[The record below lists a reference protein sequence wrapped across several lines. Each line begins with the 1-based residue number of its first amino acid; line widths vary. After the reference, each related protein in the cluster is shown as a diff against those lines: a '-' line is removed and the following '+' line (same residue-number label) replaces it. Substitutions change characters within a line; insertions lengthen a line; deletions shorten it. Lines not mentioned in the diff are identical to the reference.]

1 MNFRLGELFC
11 GPGGLAAG
19 AFNAKTSNQIEDFKI
34 YHEWSADYDMD
45 SCETYRHNFCREN
58 PDTCLQFDVHDIE
71 NYWDKLKG
79 IDAFAYGFPCND
91 FSIVGEHKGFTGKYG
106 PLYSYGV
113 EVLNRYK
120 PKFFVAEN
128 VSGMSSA
135 NQGDA
140 FKRILNDLSEAG
152 NGYDI
157 VPHKY
162 KFEEYNVPQTR
173 HRIII
178 VGIDKQLGLKFK
190 VPRTTTKHNHPSAG
204 SAIESPPIK
213 KNAQNNELTKQH
225 PRVVQRLE
233 FIKEGENAW
242 TANLPL
248 ELELNV
254 PNARLSHIYKR
265 LTKNK
270 PAYTVTGSGGGGTHV
285 YHWKEPRALTNRER
299 ARLQTFDDSFVFKGT
314 KESVRKQIG
323 MAVPPR
329 GAEQIFEAILKTFAG
344 IPYDGVPQNIN
355 LTINQN
361 VQRKLI

>member
-11 GPGGLAAG
+11 GPGGLSAG
-19 AFNAKTSNQIEDFKI
+19 AFKAKTSKGVDEYKI
-34 YHEWSADYDMD
+34 SHEWSADYDMD
-45 SCETYRHNFCREN
+45 SCETYRHNHCGKN
-58 PDTCLQFDVHDIE
+58 PDSCLHFDVHEID
-71 NYWDKLKG
+71 NYWDKLKD
-79 IDAFAYGFPCND
+79 IDAFAFGFPCND
-91 FSIVGEHKGFTGKYG
+91 FSIVGEHKGFTGEYG

-135 NQGDA
+135 NKGDA
-140 FKRILNDLSEAG
+140 FKRILSDLSEAG

-190 VPRTTTKHNHPSAG
+190 VPEPTTFDNHPSAG
-204 SAIESPPIK
+204 SAIELPPIK
-213 KNAQNNELTKQH
+213 KNAHNNELTKQH
-225 PRVVQRLE
+225 PRVVRRLE
-233 FIKEGENAW
+233 LIKEGENAW
-242 TANLPL
+242 TAELPT
-248 ELELNV
+248 ELTLNV

-270 PAYTVTGSGGGGTHV
+270 PAYTITGSGGGGTHV
-285 YHWKEPRALTNRER
+285 YHWSEPRALTNRER
-299 ARLQTFDDSFVFKGT
+299 ARLQTFDDDFVFKGT

-329 GAEQIFEAILKTFAG
+329 GVEPIFEAILKTFAG
-344 IPYDGVPQNIN
+344 IKYDYVDQNIN
-355 LTINQN
+355 LKMNQN

>member
-1 MNFRLGELFC
+1 MNFKLGELFC
-11 GPGGLAAG
+11 GPGGLSAG
-19 AFNAKTSNQIEDFKI
+19 AFSAKARKGDEEFKI
-34 YHEWSADYDMD
+34 THEWAADYDAD
-45 SCETYRHNFCREN
+45 SCKTYRKNFCLNN
-58 PDTCLQFDVHDIE
+58 PNSCLQFDVHEIND
-71 NYWDKLKG
+71 YWEKLSE

-140 FKRILNDLSEAG
+140 FKRIINDLREAG

-190 VPRTTTKHNHPSAG
+190 VPKPTTEHNPPSAG
-204 SAIESPPIK
+204 SEIEEPPILN
-213 KNAQNNELTKQH
+213 NAPNHELTKQH
-225 PRVVQRLE
+225 PRVVERLE
-233 FIKEGENAW
+233 YIKEGENAW

-270 PAYTVTGSGGGGTHV
+270 PAYTINGSGGGGTHV
-285 YHWKEPRALTNRER
+285 YHWKESRALTNRER

-329 GAEQIFEAILKTFAG
+329 GAKQIFEAILKTFAG
-344 IPYDGVPQNIN
+344 IPYDDVPQNIN
-355 LTINQN
+355 LTMNQN

>member
-1 MNFRLGELFC
+1 MNFKLGELFC
-11 GPGGLAAG
+11 GPGGLSAG
-19 AFNAKTSNQIEDFKI
+19 AFSAKARKGDEEFKI
-34 YHEWSADYDMD
+34 THEWAADYDAD
-45 SCETYRHNFCREN
+45 SCKTYRKNFCLNN
-58 PDTCLQFDVHDIE
+58 PNSCLQFDVHEIND
-71 NYWDKLKG
+71 YWEKLSE

-140 FKRILNDLSEAG
+140 FKRIINDLREAG

-190 VPRTTTKHNHPSAG
+190 VPKPTTEHNPPSAG
-204 SAIESPPIK
+204 SEIEEPPILN
-213 KNAQNNELTKQH
+213 NAPNHELTKQH
-225 PRVVQRLE
+225 PRVVERLNY
-233 FIKEGENAW
+233 IKEGENAW

-270 PAYTVTGSGGGGTHV
+270 PAYTITGSGGGGTHV
-285 YHWKEPRALTNRER
+285 YHWKESRALTNRER

-329 GAEQIFEAILKTFAG
+329 GAKQIFEAILKTFAG
-344 IPYDGVPQNIN
+344 IPYDDVPQNIN
-355 LTINQN
+355 ITMNQN